1 MLIHKEKDNWKGI
14 LYSAFLGIV
23 IYIGIKIRITNLILC
38 IAVGITLFIFWK
50 QYKFKVR
57 HMCLILG
64 MVAGIAVSVFGYQY
78 KFQNMIPKQ
87 NTQEF
92 PATHWLMMSSHG
104 VGRYD
109 SGDVWFTSQLSTSG

>member
-1 MLIHKEKDNWKGI
+1 
-14 LYSAFLGIV
+14 
-23 IYIGIKIRITNLILC
+23 
-38 IAVGITLFIFWK
+38 
-50 QYKFKVR
+50 
-57 HMCLILG
+57 MCLILG
-64 MVAGIAVSVFGYQY
+64 MVAGIAASVFGYQY

-109 SGDVWFTSQLSTSG
+109 SGDVWFTSQLSTSKTKKGKDN

>member
-1 MLIHKEKDNWKGI
+1 MSDSWNG
-14 LYSAFLGIV
+14 SRNCSF
-23 IYIGIKIRITNLILC
+23 C
-38 IAVGITLFIFWK
+38 
-50 QYKFKVR
+50 
-57 HMCLILG
+57 
-64 MVAGIAVSVFGYQY
+64 FGYQY

-109 SGDVWFTSQLSTSG
+109 SGDVWFTSQLPTQKQKKKRRLKNNS

>member
-1 MLIHKEKDNWKGI
+1 
-14 LYSAFLGIV
+14 
-23 IYIGIKIRITNLILC
+23 
-38 IAVGITLFIFWK
+38 
-50 QYKFKVR
+50 
-57 HMCLILG
+57 MCLILG
-64 MVAGIAVSVFGYQY
+64 MAAGIAVSVFGYQY

-109 SGDVWFTSQLSTSG
+109 SGDVWFTSQLPTQKQKRKDD